1 MGAIRIHS
9 FVFYKGQFKYTT
21 IFAGERETQ
30 QHVEY
35 DHKQLPQVLE
45 AMVVLR
51 IESGRPVKF
60 KRN

>member
-1 MGAIRIHS
+1 MSSIK
-9 FVFYKGQFKYTT
+9 VNLNTQQ

-30 QHVEY
+30 QHVQY

-45 AMVVLR
+45 AMIVLR